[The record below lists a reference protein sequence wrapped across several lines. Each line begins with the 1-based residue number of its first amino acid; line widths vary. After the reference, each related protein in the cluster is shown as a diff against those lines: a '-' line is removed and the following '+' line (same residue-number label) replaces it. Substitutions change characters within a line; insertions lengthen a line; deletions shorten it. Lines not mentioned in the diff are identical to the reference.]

1 MYEQARR
8 VPVWLLATY
17 RLQVW
22 FLEAGSQWKGQWFS
36 KDCFW
41 MTWVG
46 WQVCTCL
53 EHRNY
58 TAVSLDPGSMWQ
70 LTFLR
75 SSNQVPLV
83 SCLSSLPMA
92 AFGFTLA
99 GQELCSKTLKTLGE
113 NAAGERKKSA
123 FGLLCDFWIL
133 LGATSYLLTQRMRAT
148 RSPYR
153 IWLLAR
159 GVMDPSRNVST
170 ISCLP
175 AWFFYLGVW
184 MTRKRYRNNT
194 FSPGIMGGS
203 CSPLF

>member
-8 VPVWLLATY
+8 VPVWLPATGY
-17 RLQVW
+17 R
-22 FLEAGSQWKGQWFS
+22 FGFFEAGSQWKGQWFS

-41 MTWVG
+41 MTSVG
-46 WQVCTCL
+46 WQVCACL

-58 TAVSLDPGSMWQ
+58 TAVSLGPGSMWQ
-70 LTFLR
+70 LTCLK

-99 GQELCSKTLKTLGE
+99 GQELCSETLKPVAKTQQ
-113 NAAGERKKSA
+113 ERERRA
-123 FGLLCDFWIL
+123 LLRFFLTFEFCLEPHLIFW
-133 LGATSYLLTQRMRAT
+133 RAT

-194 FSPGIMGGS
+194 FFPGIMGGS
-203 CSPLF
+203 

>member
-1 MYEQARR
+1 MKR
-8 VPVWLLATY
+8 PVVFQGLFLNDFSRMAGL
-17 RLQVW
+17 RLFGTQE
-22 FLEAGSQWKGQWFS
+22 LY
-36 KDCFW
+36 C
-41 MTWVG
+41 
-46 WQVCTCL
+46 C
-53 EHRNY
+53 
-58 TAVSLDPGSMWQ
+58 
-70 LTFLR
+70 FLR
-75 SSNQVPLV
+75 PWEHVTIDIFEKFKPSAPGIMPQQFAHG
-83 SCLSSLPMA
+83 CIW
-92 AFGFTLA
+92 FTLA

-123 FGLLCDFWIL
+123 FGFLCDFWIL

-153 IWLLAR
+153 TWLQAR

-194 FSPGIMGGS
+194 FWKGSCHGWFINRFSKDLISWISPGKH
-203 CSPLF
+203 L